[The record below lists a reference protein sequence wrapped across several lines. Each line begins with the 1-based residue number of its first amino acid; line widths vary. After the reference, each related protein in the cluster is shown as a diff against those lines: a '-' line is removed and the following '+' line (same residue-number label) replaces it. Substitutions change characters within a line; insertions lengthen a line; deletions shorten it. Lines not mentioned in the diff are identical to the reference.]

1 MKAKPFYK
9 NNKHN
14 NNMDSKEK
22 ENINEE
28 ELKAQ
33 AVPEE
38 NGEEATEKEEVTLTE
53 EEKLAQELEKAHA
66 EIEDQ
71 KDKYLRLSAEF
82 DNYRKRTMKEKAE
95 LILNGGEKSI
105 SSILPI
111 VDDFERALKNMETA
125 TDVAAVKEGVELIYN
140 KFITVLGHNGV
151 KVIETKEGDIN
162 TVLICSHPILI
173 TARYININEN
183 TETVVIA
190 YTIGDKWNFISVE
203 RERIASNT
211 KIVNLA
217 NFSIDI
223 TSDTAKDIIKYLQYI
238 LQVNSSNIPIYKA
251 VNRLGWVNNE
261 FVPYSDKIKCDSELN
276 FKDIIKQLKSKGN
289 FEVWQKHCLLLR
301 ENIYLRLV
309 MAASFSAPLIERIGG
324 LPFIVHLW
332 GGTGTGK
339 TVALCV
345 AASVWGKGAYN
356 NNALIQSFRGTEYAL
371 SEKAAFLYSLPVIID
386 EGQTVKNKDDF
397 DTLIM
402 NLTEG
407 KGKIQ
412 GSASG
417 GIKKLRHWA
426 NCFITTAEE
435 NIIKYNS
442 GGGTSNRIINI
453 AAQSK
458 IINDGHITMQIIRD
472 NYGFAGKEY
481 IEYIK
486 KLPLEQLKNRYD
498 DLFAKLKDNTD
509 STDKQLMAMTFLL
522 LSDELSEQCIFK
534 GEKPLS
540 IENIKPFLTSQKEID
555 NSERAYNW
563 AVNWVSQN
571 MNRFKDSINNNGEVW
586 GKIKD
591 DVAIINKNVLTEYL
605 QRAGFDYGA
614 VMPELAKRNKLIK
627 TPQGKWLH
635 SMSVYG
641 CKASYVQMILNDN
654 EYLEVKDDVSPF

>member
-1 MKAKPFYK
+1 MSESIAQ
-9 NNKHN
+9 NS
-14 NNMDSKEK
+14 DEL
-22 ENINEE
+22 ENIFISAFLQYEE
-28 ELKAQ
+28 QNVIEL
-33 AVPEE
+33 
-38 NGEEATEKEEVTLTE
+38 LDS
-53 EEKLAQELEKAHA
+53 
-66 EIEDQ
+66 IF
-71 KDKYLRLSAEF
+71 DKNSAEMIETCLNIVKSAAEKCKVKTKF
-82 DNYRKRTMKEKAE
+82 NNTLKHYKKDFAIQKRLEMCTGKISIKNIPKDYTELFNNYKCG
-95 LILNGGEKSI
+95 NY
-105 SSILPI
+105 I
-111 VDDFERALKNMETA
+111 VDDT
-125 TDVAAVKEGVELIYN
+125 GVY
-140 KFITVLGHNGV
+140 

-522 LSDELSEQCIFK
+522 LSDELSEKCIFK

-635 SMSVYG
+635 NMSVYG
-641 CKASYVQMILNDN
+641 CKASYIQMILNDD
-654 EYLEVKDDVSPF
+654 EYVEVKDDVSPF

>member
-1 MKAKPFYK
+1 MSECLSNDDIKEICQNAFKDEYDADMVSNLLNEIYK
-9 NNKHN
+9 SH
-14 NNMDSKEK
+14 DKEIREK
-22 ENINEE
+22 CINAILTEARKLKQLTRFKEQLKQFKKEYIQRQIEANVSGVAELSTVPKGYENI
-28 ELKAQ
+28 K
-33 AVPEE
+33 
-38 NGEEATEKEEVTLTE
+38 G
-53 EEKLAQELEKAHA
+53 
-66 EIEDQ
+66 IYSCGD
-71 KDKYLRLSAEF
+71 Y
-82 DNYRKRTMKEKAE
+82 
-95 LILNGGEKSI
+95 ILN
-105 SSILPI
+105 
-111 VDDFERALKNMETA
+111 D
-125 TDVAAVKEGVELIYN
+125 EGV
-140 KFITVLGHNGV
+140 KKTAKTKDGDFVLV
-151 KVIETKEGDIN
+151 P
-162 TVLICSHPILI
+162 ICSQPLLI
-173 TARYININEN
+173 VERLRNIQDNCEKVVLAFCVGN
-183 TETVVIA
+183 SWETVQ
-190 YTIGDKWNFISVE
+190 VE
-203 RERIASNT
+203 REVIASNT
-211 KIVNLA
+211 KIIRLA
-217 NFSIDI
+217 NFSIDV
-223 TSDTAKDIIKYLQYI
+223 TSETAKDIVKYLQC
-238 LQVNSSNIPIYKA
+238 LMQKNINLIKVSHT
-251 VNRLGWVNNE
+251 VNRLGWQNGE